1 MKGLKKAVKM
11 IRQARDIAITCH
23 VNPDGD
29 AIGSMLS
36 LGLGLEKLGKKVYM
50 VSRDGVPKKY
60 RRLRGARRVRKR
72 LDKKVDLGVTVDCST
87 AEMVG
92 GVFTFLERTGS
103 ILEVDHHEIRA
114 PFGDAQ
120 LIDTRAA
127 AVGEMVYVLLKRLG
141 VKPTKDI
148 AENILT
154 SLIVET
160 CSFRLPNVTPFTFKV
175 CEAMLRAGVDFY
187 RLVDTVYWSHTR
199 EVAVLSGVCMSR
211 LKFAARGRLAWS
223 VIKREDFHKAG
234 GKDEDV
240 DAVPD
245 EIRAIKGVD
254 IAVLFRETDRHSI
267 RVSLRSKGG
276 INVAKLAALF
286 GGGGHA
292 DVSGCRIPN
301 RQDSMKKLLARAR
314 ELL

>member
-1 MKGLKKAVKM
+1 MKGLTKAIKKISEAEN
-11 IRQARDIAITCH
+11 IAIACH

-29 AIGSMLS
+29 AIGSLLS
-36 LGLGLEKLGKKVYM
+36 LGLGLEKMGKKVYM

-60 RRLRGARRVRKR
+60 RRLPGARKV
-72 LDKKVDLGVTVDCST
+72 KKKLEKQVDLGITVDCST

-92 GVFTFLERTGS
+92 GVFTFLEKTGS
-103 ILEVDHHEIRA
+103 ILEIDHHELRE

-120 LIDTRAA
+120 LVDTKAA
-127 AVGEMVYVLLKRLG
+127 AVGEIIYALLSRLK
-141 VKPTKDI
+141 VTITQEI
-148 AENILT
+148 AQNILT

-160 CSFRLPNVTPFTFKV
+160 NSFRLPNVTPFTFKV
-175 CEAMLRAGVDFY
+175 CADLLSSGVDFY
-187 RLVDTVYWSHTR
+187 RLVDMVYWSHTR
-199 EVAVLSGVCMSR
+199 EVAVLSGVCM
-211 LKFAARGRLAWS
+211 ARCCFLAKGRLAWS
-223 VIKREDFHKAG
+223 VIRKEDFRKAK

-245 EIRAIKGVD
+245 DIRAIKGVD
-254 IAVLFRETDRHSI
+254 IAILFREVDRHCM

-276 INVAKLAALF
+276 INVARLAALF

-292 DVSGCRIPN
+292 DVAGCRVPN
-301 RQDSMKKLLARAR
+301 KQESIDKVLARAH